1 MPIHILNRPVH
12 AVLLKPAR
20 VTAHN
25 RHPLRLRDLGLAQ
38 PVAVANDSMKLA
50 FVVTISSSFMGWAS
64 HQKTSS
70 FDPEHFKFSCSSWKR

>member
-1 MPIHILNRPVH
+1 MAIMGCNPSRFQQDGMN
-12 AVLLKPAR
+12 
-20 VTAHN
+20 
-25 RHPLRLRDLGLAQ
+25 RDLGLAQ